1 MPRQL
6 YIALISIIGCIFT
19 FFIPKISAGT
29 VEGTLILPNRNKG
42 PRIAIEKYT
51 GKISGEVA
59 PKPSPVAGVWL
70 TRKGLSVQNSPPS
83 VRLAQSGYQFS
94 KSLIIVPK
102 NTTVFFPNNDDDY
115 HNVFSLS
122 RANRFDLG
130 RYKKNE
136 TPEPSQTFT
145 KTGFIKLRCEIHEHM
160 RAAILVVDSPYV
172 TTTDTNGAFTL
183 KNIPPGTYTLHAQLD
198 KKTKWKVDITVLK
211 KSTTQI
217 PPLKTK

>member
-70 TRKGLSVQNSPPS
+70 TRKGLSVQNSP
-83 VRLAQSGYQFS
+83 
-94 KSLIIVPK
+94 
-102 NTTVFFPNNDDDY
+102 
-115 HNVFSLS
+115 SLS